1 MFPRPKP
8 QVKTGHFMFPAPR
21 SLLATR
27 SNVLLAPLLAVL
39 LAAVLHPPAAFADF
53 TAAERTR
60 FESAF
65 LQAHTNHLAGTNQY
79 QPAWQ
84 FALAAFDW
92 ADAQS
97 NDRDR
102 ARIAQLGID
111 ACHAALALQTNGA
124 EAHYF
129 LALNLGQLAQTKTIG
144 ALRIVPRIEQSFLAA
159 LASDET
165 IDNAGPDRGLGL
177 LYLEAPGWPTSVGN
191 RSKARKHL
199 LHAVELAPLH
209 PGNRLALAEALIEWR
224 ERPAAREQLDAIDR
238 DWTANR
244 ARLADP
250 KWDADWRVWLSRRN
264 NLAGRFKL
272 PPIPLDPP
280 PPASTT
286 THSPAPPLRSPQ

>member
-8 QVKTGHFMFPAPR
+8 QVKTGHFMFPTPG

-27 SNVLLAPLLAVL
+27 FNLLFAPLLAAL
-39 LAAVLHPPAAFADF
+39 LAVGLQPTAAFADF
-53 TAAERTR
+53 TAAERTH
-60 FESAF
+60 FESTF
-65 LQAHTNHLAGTNQY
+65 LQAHTNHLAATNQY

-129 LALNLGQLAQTKTIG
+129 LALNLGQLAQTKTLG
-144 ALRIVPRIEQSFLAA
+144 ALRIVPRIEQAFLAA

-191 RSKARKHL
+191 RAKARKHL
-199 LHAVELAPLH
+199 LRAVELAPLH
-209 PGNRLALAEALIEWR
+209 PGNRLALAEALLEWR
-224 ERPAAREQLDAIDR
+224 ERAAAREQLDAIDR
-238 DWTANR
+238 DWTTNR
-244 ARLADP
+244 LRLAAS

-264 NLAGRFKL
+264 TLAGRFKL
-272 PPIPLDPP
+272 PAIPLDPP
-280 PPASTT
+280 PPASSATN
-286 THSPAPPLRSPQ
+286 SPAPSPRSP

>member
-1 MFPRPKP
+1 ML
-8 QVKTGHFMFPAPR
+8 TAPR
-21 SLLATR
+21 SLLATLLDT
-27 SNVLLAPLLAVL
+27 LLAPLLAAVVVAL
-39 LAAVLHPPAAFADF
+39 LQPAVALADF
-53 TAAERTR
+53 TPAERTR

-65 LQAHTNHLAGTNQY
+65 LQAHTNHLAATNQY

-102 ARIAQLGID
+102 ARIAQIGID
-111 ACHAALALQTNGA
+111 TCHAALALQTNGA

-129 LALNLGQLAQTKTIG
+129 LALNLGQLAQTKTLG
-144 ALRIVPRIEQSFLAA
+144 ALRIVPRIEQAFLAA

-177 LYLEAPGWPTSVGN
+177 LYFEAPGWPTSVGS
-191 RSKARKHL
+191 RTKARNHL

-209 PGNRLALAEALIEWR
+209 PGNRLALAEALLEWR
-224 ERPAAREQLDAIDR
+224 ERSAARDQLDAIDR
-238 DWTANR
+238 DWAANR
-244 ARLADP
+244 TRLADP

-286 THSPAPPLRSPQ
+286 TNSPAPSPRSP